1 LINLK
6 PKRQEKR
13 NLILLFVIVSFS
25 CNNEKIYNEK
35 ENVGQKL
42 PEEKS
47 MLHDMI
53 LKRLSL
59 IIFIRHRQGQKKVLV
74 KLQKN
79 DTISNNANIATK
91 NTLNIHTTK
100 HLPQ

>member
-1 LINLK
+1 MINLK

-13 NLILLFVIVSFS
+13 NLTFLSVIVSFS

-42 PEEKS
+42 PEEKINVTRR
-47 MLHDMI
+47 DI
-53 LKRLSL
+53 E
-59 IIFIRHRQGQKKVLV
+59 KVV
-74 KLQKN
+74 ADYFHSTQSRAKESSYEIAKN